1 MLLGAPRLRQVQEA
15 HGETLSHTQPLCIF
29 LLHVGVELPAVGR
42 SCVAGNSSLLSA
54 AGGFRSEGRIGGKA
68 WIASWSRAV
77 GNLSAPPGAP
87 DLNRSVGTTTQ
98 IRLLMSALRS
108 LAASLTAI
116 TCGPQAVGDS
126 PPAEQEPGGGLV
138 LPAAAGDAA
147 LARLQVA
154 NENEYDNNDS
164 NNNYYYYYYY
174 FNYLIIK

>member
-1 MLLGAPRLRQVQEA
+1 MLLGAPRLRQVQDA
-15 HGETLSHTQPLCIF
+15 HGETLFTRTSSSLCVF
-29 LLHVGVELPAVGR
+29 FPPRVGVELPAVGR

-68 WIASWSRAV
+68 WIASWSIAA
-77 GNLSAPPGAP
+77 GNLSAPSGAL

-98 IRLLMSALRS
+98 VLLLMSALRS
-108 LAASLTAI
+108 PAAPLTAL

-138 LPAAAGDAA
+138 LPAAAGGAA

-154 NENEYDNNDS
+154 NEN
-164 NNNYYYYYYY
+164 
-174 FNYLIIK
+174 I